1 MTYKILAVSVAMI
14 LCAMTAFAEET
25 AYPYLKAGVG
35 YGTNY
40 GAGTGFNN
48 ELMFNDYVSA
58 QVGAGYLDHIGW
70 GVAAG
75 LTMYPAGSTNR
86 YFSPRFTALYG
97 RVGRVDKNDGA
108 KGHSY
113 DAGDGIALGIGG
125 LFPICKIK
133 RLTGNVDVY
142 YTEPK
147 LPDGYEIKDSAH
159 FKFSAG
165 IAYAFGGPDPV
176 HK

>member
-1 MTYKILAVSVAMI
+1 MKYNILVLSIAIS
-14 LCAMTAFAEET
+14 LCAMTAFAEES

-40 GAGTGFNN
+40 GAGSGFNN

-70 GVAAG
+70 GVGAG
-75 LTMYPAGSTNR
+75 LSIYPAGSSNR

-97 RVGRVDKNDGA
+97 RAGRVDKYDKA
-108 KGHSY
+108 KGHIY
-113 DAGDGIALGIGG
+113 EAGDGIALGIGG
-125 LFPICKIK
+125 QFPIYSIK
-133 RLTGNVDVY
+133 RLTGTVDVY
-142 YTEPK
+142 YTEPN
-147 LPDGYEIKDSAH
+147 LPNGYEIKSSAH

-165 IAYAFGGPDPV
+165 IAYAFGSIR
-176 HK
+176 